1 MRLLLTQLDA
11 DPRVGLDN
19 LDHVERLLPADVC
32 HDDVLLLPEL
42 FGGEVEKGAYEHRLG
57 EFAARIGC
65 HVVGGSHHAPTGG
78 ELTNAGTIVAPSGA
92 VIDRYGKRRPYGSE
106 QETVTADHDTGAGRF
121 HIHGREVVVVVCADF
136 WFSEFL
142 HDLDASPDVVLVPAF
157 SVSQKPSPDHA
168 RSLWT
173 HMAAS
178 RAYEFSAFIGVS
190 DWAHPVAWDGLASSG
205 VAGFADPNPTLDR
218 AHFDPAASTGVMVV
232 DPDFARLD
240 DLRTNR
246 IERGFDAA
254 RSAAPDTPT
263 GIVTDRLQGAP

>member
-11 DPRVGLDN
+11 DPGVGLDN
-19 LDHVERLLPADVC
+19 LGQVERMLPTDVS

-42 FGGEVEKGAYEHRLG
+42 FGGEIETAAYEQHLG
-57 EFAARIGC
+57 EFAARVGC
-65 HVVGGSHHAPTGG
+65 HVVGGSHHAPAGG
-78 ELTNAGTIVAPSGA
+78 ELTNAGTIVGPSGA

-106 QETVTADHDTGAGRF
+106 QETVTADHATGAGRF
-121 HIHGREVVVVVCADF
+121 HIAGREVVVVVCADF

-142 HDLDASPDVVLVPAF
+142 HGLDTSPDVVLVPAF

-173 HMAAS
+173 HMTAS

-190 DWAHPVAWDGLASSG
+190 DWAHPVAWDGLPSSG

-218 AHFDPAASTGVMVV
+218 VHFDPAGDAGVMIV

-240 DLRTNR
+240 ELRLNR
-246 IERGFDAA
+246 IERGFDPM
-254 RSAAPDTPT
+254 RSPNPEMPQ